1 VTDDEKQLF
10 KVTAEATLKPLG
22 NLLERLFGGAVD
34 QIGGEWEDRLKARR
48 SLRRAMVYAKLKRQL
63 DDAGIDPQEIPEK
76 IWVPALQAAS
86 LEDDE
91 SLQDKWASLLA
102 HAGDP
107 RSRSTISDM
116 FPKVLANLTGREAK
130 ALDLYFDFATRRVP
144 EGAGSRDP
152 NLISTLSSID
162 ATMIGSVLEGPGFV
176 WSDDTEKQNAL
187 GRFITEGLIHLQR
200 KFNDSGATTLARKI
214 SASEKL
220 PTHLSSDLRKLFSE
234 SYSLSLFG
242 VHFVMACRPPIQSP
256 SSAQ

>member
-1 VTDDEKQLF
+1 VTDDEKELL

-34 QIGGEWEDRLKARR
+34 QLGGEWEDRLRARR
-48 SLRRAMVYAKLKRQL
+48 FLRRAKVYAKLKRQL

-107 RSRSTISDM
+107 RATSTRSDM
-116 FPKVLANLTGREAK
+116 FPKVLANLTAREAK
-130 ALDLYFDFATRRVP
+130 ILDLYFDVAARRVP

-152 NLISTLSSID
+152 HLISTLSSID
-162 ATMIGSVLEGPGFV
+162 ATMIGSVLEVRGFA
-176 WSDDTEKQNAL
+176 WSDDTEKEKAL

-200 KFNDSGATTLARKI
+200 KFNDSGATALAKKI
-214 SASEKL
+214 STSEKL
-220 PTHLSSDLRKLFSE
+220 PTHLTSDMRRLFNE
-234 SYSLSLFG
+234 YYSLTLFG

-256 SSAQ
+256 GSAQ